1 MKIVTFFVSVLTGI
15 AFPSCNI
22 WLTNVLSSLARKP
35 KLLSSLHRLLSLW
48 NIVGHSERHERN
60 LEKERINNAVPT
72 QRLYQ
77 KLDIWNLA
85 VIDNIDFK
93 QKTFSFGNIYD
104 TTRNSS
110 HATLRMAFQS
120 VIPNY
125 LATCQEELITLEEDN
140 RIFGMN
146 FTTQEALD
154 GFQSILENLLDFR
167 STNEGNLE
175 YNQNFDVEIIK
186 KAILEKFEHGCKGS
200 SSHVVILEPGDNPN
214 SDQAILG
221 AATMYKADFNL
232 QETAYLDIVA
242 DEAIYRRL
250 VRCQEQWPQLR
261 PLLGQWHT
269 SKDFC
274 SVLIVLFSSYGLLN
288 LARRLGV
295 QFLDKFEAAVDYRT
309 TSRVLDFLWVA
320 VGVSINIFTKRK
332 NINLS
337 EIMNENT
344 DTNIFLKIW
353 YLYYQWAGIWKAHRI
368 GMRIGNHNLQRD
380 ALAAALPLFPS
391 AGKSNYAV
399 AIAQHLSTLTKYPKL
414 NEILQHVGAFRIPK
428 NIDDD
433 GSENQKPV
441 CFGFDE
447 ALETFGVHFIKQNIS
462 GNIIDEMKLKA
473 NIKAAQSERERV
485 DLLLSEYLEDTSI
498 SQSERAINSR
508 RKALWEL
515 VEDLVMIFDMT
526 DPLSHQIFK
535 DLKPPEIKAPNGS
548 VWSRL

>member
-48 NIVGHSERHERN
+48 NIVGHSEHHERN

-146 FTTQEALD
+146 FTMQEALD

-186 KAILEKFEHGCKGS
+186 KAILEKFEHGCKGPS
-200 SSHVVILEPGDNPN
+200 PHVVILEPGDNPN

-242 DEAIYRRL
+242 DEAIYRR
-250 VRCQEQWPQLR
+250 
-261 PLLGQWHT
+261 
-269 SKDFC
+269 
-274 SVLIVLFSSYGLLN
+274 YGLLN

-295 QFLDKFEAAVDYRT
+295 QFLDKFEAAVDYRM

-353 YLYYQWAGIWKAHRI
+353 YLYYQWAGIWKAYQI

-380 ALAAALPLFPS
+380 ALAAASPLFPS

-447 ALETFGVHFIKQNIS
+447 TLETFGVHFIKQTS
-462 GNIIDEMKLKA
+462 ASLK
-473 NIKAAQSERERV
+473 SV
-485 DLLLSEYLEDTSI
+485 D
-498 SQSERAINSR
+498 
-508 RKALWEL
+508 
-515 VEDLVMIFDMT
+515 
-526 DPLSHQIFK
+526 SHQYT
-535 DLKPPEIKAPNGS
+535 
-548 VWSRL
+548 R